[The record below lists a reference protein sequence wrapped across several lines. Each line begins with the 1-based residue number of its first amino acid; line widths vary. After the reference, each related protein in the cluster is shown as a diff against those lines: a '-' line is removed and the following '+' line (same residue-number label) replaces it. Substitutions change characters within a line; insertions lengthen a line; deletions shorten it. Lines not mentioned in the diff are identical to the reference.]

1 MADDPALQDAQ
12 ALNGR
17 QRFDT
22 QLWLAWMG
30 ATVLGWAAGE
40 FVFRV
45 FADAVWG
52 AAWLRGG
59 DGVGVFVAVLQAL
72 VLRRHLT
79 QPVWWVVAGG
89 VGGVL
94 SPFLSTLINATVYAA
109 VGVHVVFVLTLA
121 VTALGAGI
129 LVGTLQW
136 MVLRRETSQAGRWVS
151 SSARGMFFGGFVGR
165 FIGLMLVGSSTDVLT
180 SDLVGGLLSAAI
192 YGAITAY
199 AMVRLLQYQ
208 APDRELATA
217 TAP

>member
-1 MADDPALQDAQ
+1 MADDPAVQGTQ
-12 ALNGR
+12 ALSGR

-59 DGVGVFVAVLQAL
+59 DGIGVFVALLQAL
-72 VLRRHLT
+72 VLRRHLP

-89 VGGVL
+89 VGGVVG
-94 SPFLSTLINATVYAA
+94 PFLSTLINATVFAA

-121 VTALGAGI
+121 VTALAAGI

-136 MVLRRETSQAGRWVS
+136 LVLRRETSQAGRWVS

-165 FIGLMLVGSSTDVLT
+165 FIGMMLVGSSNDVLT
-180 SDLVGGLLSAAI
+180 SDLAGGFLSAAI
-192 YGAITAY
+192 YGAITGY
-199 AMVRLLQYQ
+199 AMVRLLQSR
-208 APDRELATA
+208 APNRTVATA
-217 TAP
+217 TLA